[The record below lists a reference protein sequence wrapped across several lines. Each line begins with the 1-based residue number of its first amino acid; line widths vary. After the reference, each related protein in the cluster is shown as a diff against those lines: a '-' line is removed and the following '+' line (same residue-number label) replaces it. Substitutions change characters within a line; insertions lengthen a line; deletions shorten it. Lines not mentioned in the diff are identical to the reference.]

1 MRYRAILPTAA
12 GILATVHVLGTF
24 TGVALLRQAEVLALL
39 LLAAYALT
47 GLRAG
52 LGPEMSAGTPDNP
65 ALPGESPMPSAAS
78 GMPVS
83 HWGVP
88 VALTALV
95 VDAWITMPTAG
106 PGHWAF
112 IEAGRPDPTQEV
124 IAALVANWA
133 ALAFV
138 MALVLTVWLGPGRA
152 VRLGRPVR
160 VAAVL
165 AGVLVTGYA
174 AAHLIGTHLELAEA
188 RRQRPGLGDDSGE
201 QIVATGTAALVPLAL
216 ALGAIVLVV
225 LLHAQRRRLAT
236 SGAVLLVLL
245 ALTRIDVVFDSLPL
259 PLHLMGRGSLFTA
272 ASQPA
277 PGLAAPEP
285 AVVVALELAAYLL
298 LVVGL
303 RARRP
308 QRAGPVS

>member
-12 GILATVHVLGTF
+12 GILAAVHVLGTV

-52 LGPEMSAGTPDNP
+52 LDPEMSAGAPDSP
-65 ALPGESPMPSAAS
+65 ALPGKSPMPSAAS
-78 GMPVS
+78 RMRVS
-83 HWGVP
+83 HWGMP
-88 VALTALV
+88 VALAALV
-95 VDAWITMPTAG
+95 VDAWIAMPTAG

-112 IEAGRPDPTQEV
+112 MVAGRPDPTEEV

-133 ALAFV
+133 ALVFV
-138 MALVLTVWLGPGRA
+138 VVLALTVRLGSNRP

-174 AAHLIGTHLELAEA
+174 TARLIGAHLELAEA

-201 QIVATGTAALVPLAL
+201 QIVATGVAASLPLAL

-225 LLHAQRRRLAT
+225 LLYEQRRRLAT
-236 SGAVLLVLL
+236 SGAVLLVLV
-245 ALTRIDVVFDSLPL
+245 ALTRIDVVYGALPV
-259 PLHLMGRGSLFTA
+259 PLDLMSRGSLFTA
-272 ASQPA
+272 AADPA
-277 PGLAAPEP
+277 PGLAAPRP
-285 AVVVALELAAYLL
+285 AALVALELAAYLL
-298 LVVGL
+298 LVLGL

>member
-12 GILATVHVLGTF
+12 GILATVHVLGTL

-52 LGPEMSAGTPDNP
+52 LGPEMSADAPDNP
-65 ALPGESPMPSAAS
+65 ALPGESPMPSAAF

-83 HWGVP
+83 HFGVA
-88 VALTALV
+88 VALAALV

-112 IEAGRPDPTQEV
+112 MEAGRPDPFQEV

-138 MALVLTVWLGPGRA
+138 MVLVLTVLLGPNRP

-174 AAHLIGTHLELAEA
+174 AARLIGVHLELAAA

-201 QIVATGTAALVPLAL
+201 RIVATGVAALVPLAL

-236 SGAVLLVLL
+236 SGAVLLVLI
-245 ALTRIDVVFDSLPL
+245 ALTRIDVVCDSLPL
-259 PLHLMGRGSLFTA
+259 PLHLLGRGSLFTA
-272 ASQPA
+272 ASQAA
-277 PGLAAPEP
+277 PGLDAPGP